1 MRRRRKLPGLLAT
14 ATAACATILLL
25 VAAGGSRGAP
35 LTAATTLT
43 SSFPSTTL
51 QSRVHFL
58 VHLPVGYATS
68 AKRYPVIYFLH
79 GLPADPGS
87 YQSLSWLATALD
99 GTGRKAILIAPQGTR
114 QPGGDPEYHDWGPGE
129 NWETALAIEL
139 PAYID
144 AHFRTIRNR
153 TGRAIVG
160 LSAGGYGASI
170 FGVHHPAK
178 FAVIESWSG
187 YFHPTDPTGEK
198 PLDLGTAAL
207 NADAS
212 VHTLVPKLAAQIAR
226 YPTFVGFYVGA
237 QDPIFA
243 PENLQLARELTAAG
257 IPHLFAVYAGAH
269 TTSLWQQHATAWLAL
284 ALAHLA
290 PAVRA

>member
-1 MRRRRKLPGLLAT
+1 MKRRRMLPGLFAT
-14 ATAACATILLL
+14 ATAACATVVLL

-35 LTAATTLT
+35 LSAAATRT

-51 QSRVHFL
+51 ESRVHFL
-58 VHLPVGYATS
+58 VHLPAGYATS

-79 GLPADPGS
+79 GLPADPDS
-87 YQSLSWLATALD
+87 YQSLSWLTTALD
-99 GTGRKAILIAPQGTR
+99 QTGREAILVAPQGTR
-114 QPGGDPEYHDWGPGE
+114 RPSGDPEYHDWGPGK
-129 NWETALAIEL
+129 NWEMALAVEL

-144 AHFRTIRNR
+144 RHFRTIRNR

-257 IPHLFAVYAGAH
+257 IPYRFAVYSGAH

-290 PAVRA
+290 PAVQA